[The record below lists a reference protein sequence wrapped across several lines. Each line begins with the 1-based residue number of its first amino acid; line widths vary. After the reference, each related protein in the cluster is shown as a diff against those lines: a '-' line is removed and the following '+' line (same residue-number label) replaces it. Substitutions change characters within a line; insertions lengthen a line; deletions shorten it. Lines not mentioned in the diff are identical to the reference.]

1 MGVIRNAANQQI
13 KGKVGAVTYYVSEG
27 RQIARQALNNSNYGE
42 SASRSERQQTQR
54 VKWANLVNFYKVC
67 RNWMPK
73 AFEGKK
79 AGQSDYNRLMQVNMP
94 NTDVYLT
101 KNEAAVGACVAE
113 DYLISQGSLP
123 SVEITRGVNRWVSNI
138 YVGDLTI
145 GDSTTVGAF
154 SQALVENNTNIEY
167 GMQISY
173 VSLMQSV
180 DSLGIPR
187 LICTFYEVTL
197 KRNSEDL
204 LYDYLP
210 NLCASV
216 FDRCLATSEGVPIG
230 AFAYVVSDLRGGAL
244 KVSTQVLVTNNESLI
259 TQYTSVLQMQ
269 KAIMSYGLDPGVV
282 LSPLTENEQGATP
295 VPSWIRG
302 IMIGEEL
309 YKPGED
315 TPKTST
321 WPEGA
326 LIPVLFNAYGLYGL
340 VIGVIVEGAGQSF
353 VCEWRQIGQATD
365 QLLITTDLTQYLG
378 PDDTID
384 KVSVT
389 LSTGQVLEAEFNV

>member
-42 SASRSERQQTQR
+42 TASRSEAQQTQR
-54 VKWANLVNFYKVC
+54 IKWANLVNFYKVC
-67 RNWMPK
+67 RTWMPK

-79 AGQSDYNRLMQVNMP
+79 PGQSDYNRLMQVNMP
-94 NTDVYLT
+94 FTDIYLT

-113 DYLISQGSLP
+113 DYIISQGSLP
-123 SVEITRGVNRWVSNI
+123 SVEMSKSGTGFVTNI

-145 GDSTTVGAF
+145 NEATTVGAF

-180 DSLGIPR
+180 DSLGVPR

-197 KRNSEDL
+197 KQNSEDKL
-204 LYDYLP
+204 FDYLP
-210 NLCASV
+210 PLCASI
-216 FDRCLATSEGVPIG
+216 REQCLATSQDVPIG
-230 AFAYVVSDLRGGAL
+230 ACAYVVSDLRNGSL
-244 KVSTQVLVTNNESLI
+244 RVSTQVLQTNNTTLI
-259 TQYTSVLQMQ
+259 TTYSSEMAKQ

-295 VPSWIRG
+295 VPFYIQF
-302 IMIGEEL
+302 IQIGDDV
-309 YKPGED
+309 YSPGDAVPDFGEWSD
-315 TPKTST
+315 VPYVVVSFSLFGVTPNITGVTVEIGGLTKIAEWSPVSQST
-321 WPEGA
+321 
-326 LIPVLFNAYGLYGL
+326 
-340 VIGVIVEGAGQSF
+340 GVIKITNDFDVELSSS
-353 VCEWRQIGQATD
+353 
-365 QLLITTDLTQYLG
+365 LTK
-378 PDDTID
+378 IE
-384 KVSVT
+384 VT
-389 LSTGQVLEAEFNV
+389 MSNGQVVDAEFNI

>member
-13 KGKVGAVTYYVSEG
+13 KGRVGAVTYYVSEG

-42 SASRSERQQTQR
+42 TASRSEAQQTQR
-54 VKWANLVNFYKVC
+54 IKWANLVNFYKVC
-67 RNWMPK
+67 RGWMPK

-79 AGQSDYNRLMQVNMP
+79 PGQSDYNRLMQVNMP
-94 NTDVYLT
+94 YTDIYLT

-123 SVEITRGVNRWVSNI
+123 SVEMSKSGTGFVTNI
-138 YVGDLTI
+138 YLGDLTI
-145 GDSTTVGAF
+145 DDNTLVGEF

-167 GMQISY
+167 GMQIAY

-197 KRNSEDL
+197 KQDSTDT

-210 NLCASV
+210 PLCASS
-216 FDRCLATSEGVPIG
+216 RGQCLATSQDVPIG
-230 AFAYVVSDLRGGAL
+230 ACSYVVSDLRNGSL
-244 KVSTQVLVTNNESLI
+244 RVSTQVLQTNNTTLI
-259 TQYTSVLQMQ
+259 TNYSSEMAKQ

-295 VPSWIRG
+295 VPFYIQF
-302 IMIGEEL
+302 I
-309 YKPGED
+309 
-315 TPKTST
+315 
-321 WPEGA
+321 
-326 LIPVLFNAYGLYGL
+326 
-340 VIGVIVEGAGQSF
+340 
-353 VCEWRQIGQATD
+353 QIGDDVYNPGDAVPDFGEWSSVPYIVVSFSLFGVTPNITGVTVVINGINLPATWSPVA
-365 QLLITTDLTQYLG
+365 Q
-378 PDDTID
+378 
-384 KVSVT
+384 
-389 LSTGQVLEAEFNV
+389 STGAIKITNDFDVELSSQLTSIEISMSNGQVVTADFNV